1 MAADL
6 RGRTALVTGAGSGIG
21 RATALRLARAGA
33 HVRALDIT
41 PAAVEEVAALT
52 GGTAEVVDLSDLAS
66 LDTLDL
72 TTDIVVNCAGIQHVA
87 PVHEFPTD
95 TFSLI
100 LRIMLEAPFRIIRGA
115 LPGMYERQWGRIVNV
130 SSVHGLRASEF
141 KSAYVSAKHG
151 LEGLSKVVALEAAQ
165 HGVTSNCVNPGYVR
179 TPLVDKQIADQAKA
193 HGISE
198 AEVVGD
204 VMLAS
209 AALKRLVEPD
219 EVADAVAFLCS
230 PTAASMTGTDL
241 VLDGGW
247 TAH

>member
-1 MAADL
+1 
-6 RGRTALVTGAGSGIG
+6 
-21 RATALRLARAGA
+21 
-33 HVRALDIT
+33 
-41 PAAVEEVAALT
+41 
-52 GGTAEVVDLSDLAS
+52 
-66 LDTLDL
+66 
-72 TTDIVVNCAGIQHVA
+72 
-87 PVHEFPTD
+87 
-95 TFSLI
+95 
-100 LRIMLEAPFRIIRGA
+100 
-115 LPGMYERQWGRIVNV
+115 
-130 SSVHGLRASEF
+130 
-141 KSAYVSAKHG
+141 
-151 LEGLSKVVALEAAQ
+151 
-165 HGVTSNCVNPGYVR
+165 
-179 TPLVDKQIADQAKA
+179 PLVDKQIADQAKA